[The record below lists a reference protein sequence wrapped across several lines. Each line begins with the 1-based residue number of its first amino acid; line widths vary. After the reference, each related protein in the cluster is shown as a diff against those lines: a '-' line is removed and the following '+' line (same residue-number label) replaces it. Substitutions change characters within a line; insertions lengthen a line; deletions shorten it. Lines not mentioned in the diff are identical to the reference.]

1 MGFVALL
8 DANVLYP
15 ETLRDV
21 LLTLAEVGVF
31 QVRWSPDILDEVE
44 RNVARRAKTANPTAA
59 PRGAAYAR
67 RLMEEAF
74 PEAAVDPESYRPLID
89 SMTNQFKDR
98 HVLAA
103 AVVGRADVIVTSNV
117 RDFPALSCNPFGI
130 DVQTP
135 DVFLTHQ
142 FGLAPEL
149 VHQSLA
155 DLATERRPPRDTLG
169 GLLDVLSPVTPTF
182 CLAVE
187 QYDPP
192 PPPRSDCTTT
202 K

>member
-44 RNVARRAKTANPTAA
+44 RNVARRAKAANSTAA

-67 RLMEEAF
+67 GLMLMEEAF

-89 SMTNQFKDR
+89 SMTNQRKDR

-117 RDFPALSCNPFGI
+117 TALRNGETSCPARTAGTGWMSKTPPSCQHGG
-130 DVQTP
+130 TP
-135 DVFLTHQ
+135 R
-142 FGLAPEL
+142 
-149 VHQSLA
+149 
-155 DLATERRPPRDTLG
+155 ATRPTWPCSTDSVIRRPAPMAGWTWGRRPRAG
-169 GLLDVLSPVTPTF
+169 GG
-182 CLAVE
+182 
-187 QYDPP
+187 
-192 PPPRSDCTTT
+192 
-202 K
+202 